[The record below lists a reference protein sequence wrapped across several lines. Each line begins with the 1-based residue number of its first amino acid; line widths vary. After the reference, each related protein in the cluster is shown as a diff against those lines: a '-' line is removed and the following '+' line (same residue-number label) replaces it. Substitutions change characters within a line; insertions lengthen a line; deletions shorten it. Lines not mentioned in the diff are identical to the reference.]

1 MFRDK
6 TISSVCRGHF
16 VSIDMRSA
24 AMEVAGYE
32 ESVFL
37 LSAPLAT
44 SESNTGKAADEWY
57 PLVSLK
63 TQQVVFTPSKVWKCC
78 H

>member
-1 MFRDK
+1 
-6 TISSVCRGHF
+6 
-16 VSIDMRSA
+16 MRN
-24 AMEVAGYE
+24 
-32 ESVFL
+32 VFL
-37 LSAPLAT
+37 LPALLAI